1 MHWCCTTAHKQNRQ
15 NNLLLLSGTY
25 FYISLH
31 TLHPPSLNGG
41 VRLWCEWLIFI
52 YKYVQSPPPTKKNHH
67 SLLPEYLHFILLHL
81 QEKSTTSMT
90 AIRWRKKYSREI
102 WCVFGRT
109 TPYDPHTY
117 INEYIIYSYFGCTYL
132 LFVRVADSP
141 VVNLL
146 LGWWCAVRFAA
157 VGNDDRRVVGK
168 IVCATRFFFT
178 THTHTHRETDTHTH
192 SDLNKKWLIHT
203 AADVFLF
210 FPGQQKCTNLKRG
223 IFD

>member
-1 MHWCCTTAHKQNRQ
+1 MGAFDFDANDWFLYINMFNPLRPLKISSSIT
-15 NNLLLLSGTY
+15 SGVP
-25 FYISLH
+25 SLH
-31 TLHPPSLNGG
+31 
-41 VRLWCEWLIFI
+41 
-52 YKYVQSPPPTKKNHH
+52 
-67 SLLPEYLHFILLHL
+67 ILLHL

-102 WCVFGRT
+102 WCVLGRT

-178 THTHTHRETDTHTH
+178 THTQKLTHTH
-192 SDLNKKWLIHT
+192 TQI
-203 AADVFLF
+203 
-210 FPGQQKCTNLKRG
+210 
-223 IFD
+223 